1 MVLSLMGLPFQPQYP
16 LNIMRNYV
24 IIDASEVS
32 SVDFNQVLETSADTL
47 RYNLAGTQT
56 FVKYEGDTPSFLT
69 GRPQYNRGEM
79 LSVLSGDDWTDSNLI

>member
-1 MVLSLMGLPFQPQYP
+1 
-16 LNIMRNYV
+16 MRKYV

-56 FVKYEGDTPSFLT
+56 FVKYEGDTPSFLAGKT
-69 GRPQYNRGEM
+69 AYDLSEM
-79 LSVLSGDDWTDSNLI
+79 LTILANEEWSSDSPI

>member
-1 MVLSLMGLPFQPQYP
+1 
-16 LNIMRNYV
+16 MRKYV

-56 FVKYEGDTPSFLT
+56 FVKFVGDTPSFLEGKT
-69 GRPQYNRGEM
+69 TYTNAEILTILEGEE
-79 LSVLSGDDWTDSNLI
+79 WTNPDE